1 MPANEHQALT
11 VTGVVTAVTPASKV
25 GVTAQTLGITGV
37 CPPVTPVT
45 PYFTKKI
52 W

>member
-1 MPANEHQALT
+1 MPTNKRQTLT
-11 VTGVVTAVTPASKV
+11 VTGAVTAVTPASEV